1 MFARVS
7 TLQGPP
13 GQIDE
18 GIKAVQEQ
26 VIPAAKKMSGFKGM
40 LALAD
45 RASGK
50 MVGIT
55 LWESEDA
62 LRESEQAADQI
73 RSDTA
78 DASGGDIVSVERFE
92 VVVDEPV

>member
-13 GQIDE
+13 DQIDE
-18 GIKAVQEQ
+18 GIRSVQEQ
-26 VIPAAKKMSGFKGM
+26 VIPAARQMSGFKGM

-45 RASGK
+45 RSKGK

-55 LWESEDA
+55 LWDSEDA
-62 LRESEQAADQI
+62 LRQSEEAANQL
-73 RSDTA
+73 RSGA
-78 DASGGDIVSVERFE
+78 AGAGGGEIVSVERFE
-92 VVVDEPV
+92 VVVDETV